1 MYHWINFIIMSLL
14 ILIVPGPSFFAV
26 IKNSTHGGIKSGI
39 STTLGIASAHLIY
52 ATLATLGL
60 IFILVSSQTIFLL
73 IKILGAAYIIY
84 LGLKNILN
92 AHKFEYDKSDGLN
105 TEKPDLFKSYK
116 QGFITMI
123 LNPKAI
129 LFYISILP
137 QFINHQS
144 NQSIQVAIFSI
155 LFIITVIRW
164 FSLCTL
170 VFNYI
175 KIIFEKPK
183 VKMCFDYIVSTTLIA
198 LSLKILTTKH

>member
-1 MYHWINFIIMSLL
+1 MSNWINFIIMSLL

-39 STTLGIASAHLIY
+39 FTTLGIANAHMIY
-52 ATLATLGL
+52 ATLATFGL
-60 IFILVSSQTIFLL
+60 IFILVSSQTVFLT
-73 IKILGAAYIIY
+73 IKIFGAAYIIY
-84 LGLKNILN
+84 LGLKNIFN
-92 AHKFEYDKSDGLN
+92 AHKFEYNSVEAKN
-105 TEKPDLFKSYK
+105 NEKVNLFKSYK

-144 NQSIQVAIFSI
+144 NQSYQIAILST
-155 LFIITVIRW
+155 LFIITVITW
-164 FSLCTL
+164 FSFCTL

-175 KIIFEKPK
+175 KSVFQKPK
-183 VKMCFDYIVSTTLIA
+183 FKMLFDYIVGTTLIA
-198 LSLKILTTKH
+198 LSLKMLTIKN